1 MYTKNFP
8 LYSLKCT
15 PNVVFLYYS
24 FKYSPHVAIMKLN
37 VLYSNEFKWYIHVH
51 YIAMY
56 YKCKSGQIHE
66 GVLSV
71 KHLFSL

>member
-1 MYTKNFP
+1 MYKKKFP

-37 VLYSNEFKWYIHVH
+37 VLYSNEL
-51 YIAMY
+51 
-56 YKCKSGQIHE
+56 KCYLYVNENRPNS
-66 GVLSV
+66 
-71 KHLFSL
+71 